1 MNDTC
6 LEQLRTLL
14 LHIDGAYAPNTLRA
28 YRSDMLEFIAYCDK
42 TGACPLPAEP
52 KVVAEFLM
60 QTVPQGIKSSTIRRK
75 VSSIS
80 AIHSLS
86 SLDDPTKNSEVKI
99 TQRKI
104 YRQLGTRF
112 DQAYPITRSLL
123 TKMLA
128 ACGDDLHGLRDR
140 ALLLVAYDSMRRR
153 SELISLRVEDI
164 EWLPDVGALI
174 LLRKSKTDQHGNGK
188 WVHLTTEATHA
199 LHQWLSAS
207 KINKGLIFRGVRSS
221 GAITDGLCESRISR
235 IYKALARKVG
245 LVESVVQKISGHS
258 MRVGGAQDLLTVGA
272 SLPQIMV
279 KGGWAKT
286 DTVLRYVE
294 RARSSS
300 TLNSHQPLANNVVAY
315 GYDGLV
321 ISGQVQD
328 HTGNEPARG
337 RQIRFQLQAANHP

>member
-52 KVVAEFLM
+52 KIVAEFLM
-60 QTVPQGIKSSTIRRK
+60 QTVSQGIKSSTIRRK

-80 AIHSLS
+80 AIHRLS
-86 SLDDPTKNSEVKI
+86 SLDDPTKHSEVRI

-112 DQAYPITRSLL
+112 DQAYPINKSLL
-123 TKMLA
+123 TKLLA
-128 ACGDDLHGLRDR
+128 TCGNDLHGLRNR

-153 SELISLRVEDI
+153 SELTSLRVEDI
-164 EWLPDVGALI
+164 EWLVEDGATI
-174 LLRKSKTDQHGNGK
+174 LLRKSKTDQHGSGK
-188 WVHLTTEATHA
+188 WIHLSAETMHA
-199 LHQWLSAS
+199 LHQWLSTT
-207 KINKGLIFRGVRSS
+207 KINEGLIFRGVKSS
-221 GAITDGLCESRISR
+221 GAITNGLCESRISR
-235 IYKALARKVG
+235 IYKALARKAG
-245 LVESVVQKISGHS
+245 LSEKLVQCISGHS
-258 MRVGGAQDLLTVGA
+258 MRVGGAQDLLNVGA

-294 RARSSS
+294 RTRLSS
-300 TLNSHQPLANNVVAY
+300 TLNLH
-315 GYDGLV
+315 G
-321 ISGQVQD
+321 
-328 HTGNEPARG
+328 
-337 RQIRFQLQAANHP
+337 

>member
-42 TGACPLPAEP
+42 SGACALPAEP
-52 KVVAEFLM
+52 HAVAEFLM

-80 AIHSLS
+80 AIHRLS
-86 SLDDPTKNSEVKI
+86 SLDDPTKHSEVRI

-112 DQAYPITRSLL
+112 DQAYPITRTLL
-123 TKMLA
+123 TRLLA
-128 ACGDDLHGLRDR
+128 NCGNDLHGLRDR

-153 SELISLRVEDI
+153 SELTCLRVEDI
-164 EWLPDVGALI
+164 EWLADDGATI
-174 LLRKSKTDQHGNGK
+174 LLRKSKTDQHGSGK
-188 WVHLTTEATHA
+188 WIHLSAETTHA
-199 LHQWLSAS
+199 LHQWLSAT
-207 KINKGLIFRGVRSS
+207 KINEGLIFRGVRSS

-235 IYKALARKVG
+235 IYKELARKAG
-245 LVESVVQKISGHS
+245 LSKSVVQSISGHS
-258 MRVGGAQDLLTVGA
+258 MRVGRAQDLLNTGA

-286 DTVLRYVE
+286 DTVMRYIE
-294 RARSSS
+294 RIRPPRI
-300 TLNSHQPLANNVVAY
+300 TLS
-315 GYDGLV
+315 D
-321 ISGQVQD
+321 
-328 HTGNEPARG
+328 
-337 RQIRFQLQAANHP
+337 